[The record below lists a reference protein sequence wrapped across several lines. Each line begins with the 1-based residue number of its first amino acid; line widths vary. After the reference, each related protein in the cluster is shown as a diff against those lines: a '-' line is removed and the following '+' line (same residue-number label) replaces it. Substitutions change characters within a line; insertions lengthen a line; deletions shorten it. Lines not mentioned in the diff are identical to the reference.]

1 MSTPRAGERQPAPR
15 GGQANSGTAR
25 RLLETDLRDER
36 FSVRYLLA
44 ASNDEQARALAETLC
59 LEQTVEVPRALVPA
73 GFIAEHIVGR
83 INDLRRRDALHF
95 VATISY
101 LSELVRGDFLNL
113 LNVIFGNSSI
123 KTGLRVLDIELGP
136 GLLQEYPGPRFG
148 MAGLRTRLQVPQGPL
163 LLAAVKPVGLSV
175 AELAELCFRFAL
187 AGMDLIKDDHNLA
200 DQPWAPFEPRVLACV
215 QAVQR
220 ANALTGRRA
229 VFVPNLTG
237 PQAKLHAR
245 ARFAVQAGAGALML
259 APALLGFDAV
269 RELAQDADVNLP
281 IISHPAFGGAQVI
294 AADAGFSHGFYFG
307 TLQRLMG
314 VDAAIFPNSGG
325 RFGFSPAEC
334 AEIRSSATAPM
345 AHLASC
351 CPAPGG
357 GMTLANVPR
366 MRTLYGDDVMYLMGG
381 ALLGDARGL
390 DSAVLELRRAV
401 GRGGGRRNDTG

>member
-1 MSTPRAGERQPAPR
+1 MTV
-15 GGQANSGTAR
+15 
-25 RLLETDLRDER
+25 ER
-36 FSVRYLLA
+36 FSVRYLLSA
-44 ASNDEQARALAETLC
+44 ADETQARAMAEALC

-73 GFIAEHIVGR
+73 GFIADQIVGK
-83 INDLRRRDALHF
+83 ITSQQRRDASHF
-95 VATISY
+95 VVSVSY

-123 KTGLRVLDIELGP
+123 KTGLRVLDVELGE

-148 MAGLRTRLQVPQGPL
+148 MAGLREHLQVPQGPL
-163 LLAAVKPVGLSV
+163 LLAAVKPVGLKV
-175 AELAELCFRFAL
+175 ADLAELCFRFAM

-200 DQPWAPFEPRVLACV
+200 NQSYAPFEPRVLACV

-220 ANALTGRRA
+220 ANALTGRQA

-237 PQAKLHAR
+237 PVKSLHAR
-245 ARFAVQAGAGALML
+245 AKFAVEAGAGALML
-259 APALLGFDAV
+259 APALMGFDVV
-269 RELAQDADVNLP
+269 RELAQDPQVGLP

-294 AADAGFSHGFYFG
+294 AHDAGFSHGFFFG

-314 VDAAIFPNSGG
+314 VDAAIFPNAGG
-325 RFGFSPAEC
+325 RFGFSDLEC
-334 AEIRSSATAPM
+334 TEIRSSASASL

-357 GMTLANVPR
+357 GMTLANVPL

-390 DSAVLELRRAV
+390 DAAVLELRRAV
-401 GRGGGRRNDTG
+401 GRG